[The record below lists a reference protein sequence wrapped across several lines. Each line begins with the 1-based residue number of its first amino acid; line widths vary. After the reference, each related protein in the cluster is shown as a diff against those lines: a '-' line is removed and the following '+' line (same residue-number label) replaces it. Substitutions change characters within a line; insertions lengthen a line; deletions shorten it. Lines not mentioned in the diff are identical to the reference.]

1 MVPSVFFFFLFFT
14 IIDMPTVAIAVMK
27 TKNNTGVMQSLLK
40 EAATALHQ
48 GRYNHLGSSSLWAHH
63 MQAVVR
69 MQKRLDSIQLDEV
82 SVAVWM
88 RSV

>member
-82 SVAVWM
+82 SVAV
-88 RSV
+88 